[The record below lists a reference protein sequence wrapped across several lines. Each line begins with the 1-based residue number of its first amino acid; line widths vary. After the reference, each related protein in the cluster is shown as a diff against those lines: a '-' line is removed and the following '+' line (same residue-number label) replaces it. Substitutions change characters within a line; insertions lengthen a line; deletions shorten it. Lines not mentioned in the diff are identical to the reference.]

1 MRDELSVPDNR
12 VERSYDTLV
21 ACPHCGGVV
30 DASLE
35 VERGIADVLTR
46 LALSPAWE
54 GVNAPR
60 LEGTLTRL
68 VQDYDE
74 RIQERVTRG
83 PLRETPIPTADA
95 SKPRMAR
102 RRRQSR

>member
-1 MRDELSVPDNR
+1 MNS
-12 VERSYDTLV
+12 VERSSNTLV

-30 DASLE
+30 DASLD

-46 LALSPAWE
+46 FALSPAWE

-60 LEGTLTRL
+60 LEGVLTRL

-74 RIQERVTRG
+74 RIQDRVTRE
-83 PLRETPIPTADA
+83 PLRETPIPTAGA
-95 SKPRMAR
+95 SRPSAAR
-102 RRRQSR
+102 KRRKSP

>member
-1 MRDELSVPDNR
+1 MTDQHSDPDNR
-12 VERSYDTLV
+12 VDRSYDTLV

-54 GVNAPR
+54 GVDAPR

-74 RIQERVTRG
+74 RIQDRVTRE
-83 PLRETPIPTADA
+83 PLCEKPIRTAD
-95 SKPRMAR
+95 SSRSPVAR
-102 RRRQSR
+102 KRRKSR